1 MYIYSV
7 SSKTEKYIAI
17 LLTLQIIVS
26 IALFFTL
33 GNLLTEVRILNE
45 RTLEIRDTVTREL
58 PGFEVIL
65 HGIRS
70 VLNDIDYTLNN

>member
-1 MYIYSV
+1 M